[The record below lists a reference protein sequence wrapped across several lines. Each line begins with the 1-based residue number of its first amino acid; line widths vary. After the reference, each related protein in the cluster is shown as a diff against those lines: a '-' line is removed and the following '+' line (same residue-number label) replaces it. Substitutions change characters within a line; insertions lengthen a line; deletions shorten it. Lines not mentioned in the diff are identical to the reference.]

1 MHLKKGFLALYGWVR
16 ANLGSIAAPVWWL
29 VWTGEGRRM
38 PNSSLSKIPVAV
50 CSRYFFG
57 RSYSVGYGLLF
68 GGLRITTMEYFA

>member
-1 MHLKKGFLALYGWVR
+1 MHLQKGASR
-16 ANLGSIAAPVWWL
+16 SVWLSSSEPRKHRSSSL
-29 VWTGEGRRM
+29 VAGVDWRGASM